1 MGLAKL
7 LAGSRQTTASA
18 RRAGMEAFT
27 RINDVGGAE
36 RQSIFYANA
45 MVYPKASNQVD
56 SVYSPI
62 NSPNRIL

>member
-1 MGLAKL
+1 MG
-7 LAGSRQTTASA
+7 
-18 RRAGMEAFT
+18 AFT

-45 MVYPKASNQVD
+45 WVCAKASDQVG

-62 NSPNRIL
+62 NSPNKIR